1 MHIWV
6 DADAC
11 PKVVRDILFRAAIRT
26 QTPLTMVANHALPLP
41 NSPLIKQVQ
50 VPKGFDVADDE
61 IVSRIAP
68 GELLITADI
77 PLAAEA
83 LAKGAVVLSPRGER
97 FNTGTIKAKLTMR
110 DFMDTLR
117 ASGIHTGGPDTLSAA
132 DRQTFANQLDQL
144 LR

>member
-11 PKVVRDILFRAAIRT
+11 PKVIRDILFRAAERT
-26 QTPLTMVANHALPLP
+26 RTELTMVANHPLPLP
-41 NSPLIKQVQ
+41 GSTLIKQLQ

-61 IVSRIAP
+61 IVARLQP
-68 GELLITADI
+68 GDILITADI

-83 LAKGAVVLSPRGER
+83 LEKGARVLSPRGEP
-97 FNTGTIKAKLTMR
+97 FDKSTIRAKLTMR
-110 DFMDTLR
+110 DFMDTMR
-117 ASGIHTGGPDTLSAA
+117 SSGVHTGGPPSLNQA
-132 DRQTFANQLDQL
+132 DRQAFANQLDQL

>member
-11 PKVVRDILFRAAIRT
+11 PKVIRDILFRAATRT
-26 QTPLTMVANHALPLP
+26 QTPLTMVANHPLPLP
-41 NSPLIKQVQ
+41 GSTLIKQLQ
-50 VPKGFDVADDE
+50 VPQGFDVADDE

-83 LAKGAVVLSPRGER
+83 LEKGALVISPRGEK
-97 FNTGTIKAKLTMR
+97 FEPGTIRAKLTMR

-117 ASGIHTGGPDTLSAA
+117 SSGIQTGGPPTLSAA
-132 DRQTFANQLDQL
+132 DRQAFANQLDQL